1 MLRKRYG
8 NKQRIIAAHINE
20 LLNIKNVEKDRKP
33 QGLSRLYDDIES
45 HVRSLQSLDVN
56 DDNYGLLRQ
65 S

>member
-33 QGLSRLYDDIES
+33 QGLCRLYDDIES